1 MPVCIH
7 NATIRLVRS
16 GPQMA
21 QNASFH
27 FALPYAFWRSERYS
41 PKFWET
47 NPNNW
52 NFGPMNR
59 TNTRVSGRYDK
70 PPLAARC
77 CHVAN
82 DNKFSPATDE
92 RTDRQTNRRTSTS
105 RKSAAFASGT
115 YNKCWQAQQTPPHA
129 PLQGAS
135 TWRIQWHNVTTIARL
150 LRKFHDKSC
159 NRFSRKP

>member
-82 DNKFSPATDE
+82 DLTNFHRRQTNE
-92 RTDRQTNRRTSTS
+92 QTDRQTGGHRHRVNL
-105 RKSAAFASGT
+105 
-115 YNKCWQAQQTPPHA
+115 P
-129 PLQGAS
+129 
-135 TWRIQWHNVTTIARL
+135 L
-150 LRKFHDKSC
+150 LRAGLITSADRHSKPRLTPHCRVLPPGEFNGIMSQPLPVYSESFMTKVVTGFH
-159 NRFSRKP
+159 